1 MKSWGFVMRGALVA
15 ALSLCLGVHGYGQSA
30 VDGAIGGTVEDASG
44 SAISNAI
51 VVVHSNATNAEQH
64 VKVDNSGVFR
74 VIHLQPSTYTVTITA
89 PGFRIY
95 RSGEVIVEVGLL
107 TDLSPKLP
115 VGNASETVEVTTE
128 APALNTT
135 SPDFSG
141 VINQKT
147 LQDLPVNNYRW
158 SAYALLTPGVVNDS
172 NGFGLLSFRGQS
184 TLLNNVTFDG
194 VDDNQAYFAEE
205 RGRTRAGYSTAKASV
220 QEFQVNTSNYS
231 VEYGRS
237 AGGVVNSITKSGGNQ
252 FHGEAYFYDRDAE
265 WGAANAFTTHT
276 IQETPGGPFTTV
288 NFKPTDVRKQYGG
301 AVGGPI
307 LKDKLFFFF
316 AADKFQHNFPAAAVP
331 SNPTNFF
338 ATPDANLPGGKVC
351 GTTAAG
357 TAPSTIDAAACT
369 LQTNLGLSSYSAAAS
384 DYIAGING
392 LNSLLGT
399 VPRNGSQTVFFP
411 KLDWQING
419 KNHASFEVNRL
430 RWISPAGIQTGS
442 TVNDGS
448 ASFGNDY
455 VRDTFAIAKLDSA
468 ITSTISNEVRYQ
480 YGRDFEFEFGQTPTQ
495 YEATSLSTTK
505 GGYAN
510 PFGNIPPN
518 VSITNAFAFGT
529 PTFLER
535 AALPDERRWQVADTA
550 NWVRGNH
557 SFKFGGDYIH
567 TDDLISNLA
576 SQFGGY
582 SYTTLASYLTDFY
595 LSQNPASVSQAHN
608 YSSYQQAFGP
618 PGLDFTTGD
627 YGFFVQDEWKAT
639 RRLSLTAGIRYEYEK
654 LPSAQQSLLFQAAP
668 GTGFE
673 PSNATNV
680 GPRAGFAFDA
690 FGTGKTVIRGG
701 YGVFFARVIN
711 STIFNSLIDTG
722 SPNGQQVFT
731 YTSTTPGRPVFPE
744 VVATAGSAGTPPSAQ
759 FFDRNFKLPQIQQA
773 DLTVEQDLGW
783 NSVFSLSWLGTLGRR
798 LPDFVD
804 INLPTPTTINYNVVD
819 TSGKGPLAA
828 GSVFTSQFF
837 AKSTQSAAAC
847 PSQRPNCHFGA
858 LTDIFS
864 GVNSNYQALV
874 AQISHRLSNH
884 IQLSANYTW
893 SHALDFGEN
902 STVGT
907 STNALLDPN
916 NIRADYGNSN
926 QNVPNRF
933 VANAVVTAPW
943 LYHGWVAYLL
953 NDYEVAPSFQAQSGL
968 PYSLST
974 SGTLSTAFLPTGNLN
989 AIGGGVNG
997 SNGAFRLPGFDRN
1010 FIQQPGT
1017 KVFDLRLSKR
1027 FTVAERVK
1035 LELLGESFNLFN
1047 SQNTTQVNTTSYL
1060 VGATTNASKAV
1071 TGNTLT
1077 FNTNASSPTQPL
1089 FGTVT
1094 STNSAGFSYTPRQI
1108 QLSVRAQF

>member
-1 MKSWGFVMRGALVA
+1 MLKEILRVALA
-15 ALSLCLGVHGYGQSA
+15 AIVCAGVCTEAHAQSA
-30 VDGAIGGTVEDASG
+30 VDGAIGGTIQDATG
-44 SAISNAI
+44 AAISGAK
-51 VVVHSNATNAEQH
+51 VVIRSNETNAQQI
-64 VKVDNSGVFR
+64 VATDGAGFFR
-74 VIHLQPSTYTVTITA
+74 AIHLQPSVYTVTISA
-89 PGFRIY
+89 VGFE
-95 RSGEVIVEVGLL
+95 SFKSAAVTVQVGLL
-107 TDLSPKLP
+107 TDISPHLP
-115 VGNASETVEVTTE
+115 TGNALQTVEVSSE
-128 APALNTT
+128 SPAMNTT
-135 SPDFSG
+135 SPDFAG
-141 VINQKT
+141 VIDQQV
-147 LQDLPVNNYRW
+147 LQNLPVNNYRW

-172 NGFGLLSFRGQS
+172 SGFGLLSFRGQS

-194 VDDNQAYFAEE
+194 VDDNQAYFSEE

-495 YEATSLSTTK
+495 YEATNLSTTK

-510 PFGNIPPN
+510 PFGDIPPN

-627 YGFFVQDEWKAT
+627 YGFFVQDEWKAN

-837 AKSTQSAAAC
+837 AKSTQSAAVC

-1010 FIQQPGT
+1010 LIQQPGT

-1060 VGATTNASKAV
+1060 VGATTNAAKAV